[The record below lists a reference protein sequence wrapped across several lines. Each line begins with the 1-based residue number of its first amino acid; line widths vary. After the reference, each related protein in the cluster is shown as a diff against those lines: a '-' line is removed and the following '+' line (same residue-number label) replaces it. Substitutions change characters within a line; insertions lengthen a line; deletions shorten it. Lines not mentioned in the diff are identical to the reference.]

1 MTPLPLPPLSLLF
14 SCPLSTTSSL
24 WTGNDNLVREAWDK
38 IGDYYADRFKW
49 KKAAQYY
56 QQSRNLEQLAECH
69 YRLENFSELSKLRM
83 DLPDD
88 SPLLVS
94 LAKRFESVGMIDE
107 AVDCYLRSSR

>member
-1 MTPLPLPPLSLLF
+1 M
-14 SCPLSTTSSL
+14 
-24 WTGNDNLVREAWDK
+24 REAWDK

-69 YRLENFSELSKLRM
+69 YRLENFAELSKLRL

-88 SPLLVS
+88 SPLLIS
-94 LAKRFESVGMIDE
+94 LAKRFESVGMVDE
-107 AVDCYLRSSR
+107 AVDCYLRSSRLELYYCSMM